1 MMNKFL
7 TQVALSALIC
17 TGVMVAPVM
26 AQQEPPKPAATP
38 GSINWNELNL
48 TPVQVKKINEIR
60 MAYSKLAIK
69 QKADIQVKSLE
80 IQQQLM
86 SPAPNP
92 SYVRKLLQEKLLM
105 ESKLQAA
112 SLENFLAIKKLL
124 TPVQLA
130 KLPQAMS
137 IK

>member
-1 MMNKFL
+1 MKNKFL

-26 AQQEPPKPAATP
+26 AQQEAPKPAATP
-38 GSINWNELNL
+38 GSINWNVLNL
-48 TPVQVKKINEIR
+48 TPTQIKEINKIR
-60 MAYSKLAIK
+60 MDYSKLAIK
-69 QKADIQVKSLE
+69 HKADIQIKSLE

-86 SPAPNP
+86 SPASNP
-92 SYVRKLLQEKLLM
+92 SYVNKLLQEKLLM
-105 ESKLQAA
+105 ESQLQAA
-112 SLENFLAIKKLL
+112 SLSNFLAIKKLL

>member
-1 MMNKFL
+1 MIKKIL
-7 TQVALSALIC
+7 AQVTLSALIC
-17 TGVMVAPVM
+17 TGVIVAPVM
-26 AQQEPPKPAATP
+26 AQQEAPKPAAAP
-38 GSINWNELNL
+38 GSIKWNELNL
-48 TPVQVKKINEIR
+48 TPVQIKKINEIR
-60 MAYSKLAIK
+60 IAYSKLAIK

-105 ESKLQAA
+105 ESQLQAA
-112 SLENFLAIKKLL
+112 SLDNFLAIKKLL

-137 IK
+137 IR